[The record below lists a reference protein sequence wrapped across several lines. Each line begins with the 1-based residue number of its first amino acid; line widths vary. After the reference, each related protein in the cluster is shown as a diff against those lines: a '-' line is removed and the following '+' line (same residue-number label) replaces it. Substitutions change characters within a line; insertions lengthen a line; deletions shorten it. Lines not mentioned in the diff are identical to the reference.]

1 MMLGIMWTF
10 QVIAF
15 ILVGLRLYTRLVV
28 VHNYGIDDH
37 FFNFTVVSTFH
48 FYEALP
54 VTRFPL
60 LLFVNPSVRTMAT
73 GSLLRSKG

>member
-48 FYEALP
+48 ICEALP
-54 VTRFPL
+54 VTRFRLSL
-60 LLFVNPSVRTMAT
+60 LASVHTMAT
-73 GSLLRSKG
+73 GSLLRSTG